1 MHGCLNQLLSGYSSA
16 WLTGAPRY
24 VPQLSSGHCNSTE
37 WVLDAILHPSI
48 HTLWH
53 EDFLYCTQV
62 YTHCGTKI
70 SCIAPKYT
78 HTLWHEDFLYCTQV
92 YTHCGMKISC
102 IAPKYT
108 HTVARRFLVL
118 HPSIHTLWHED
129 FLYCTQVYTHCG
141 MKISCIAPKYTH
153 TLWHEDFLYCTQVY
167 SHFIVWRHHFKHS
180 TCFPLFQS
188 VMEEVLTNLKEL
200 PNNLQYVHNVS
211 DE

>member
-129 FLYCTQVYTHCG
+129 FLYCTQVY
-141 MKISCIAPKYTH
+141 
-153 TLWHEDFLYCTQVY
+153 

-180 TCFPLFQS
+180 ACFPLFQS

-200 PNNLQYVHNVS
+200 PNNLQYVHDVS
-211 DE
+211 DEWCLMGRLYGVYCNNKLCLL